1 MQENICGNC
10 QKSANLLCMRCS
22 TEYYC
27 SKKCQVTAFPV
38 HRKECFS
45 IPPLKAVNGEPNLL
59 QMSNI
64 SLDSDDSDKVSIT
77 GLKKPDVETKTVT
90 FQKTAPNPEI
100 AEEVKE
106 IQKEVPKKVE
116 TKELVTP
123 AFNPGIRTVPP
134 NDYKASPSVMNI
146 PKQVIEQEKVVEEVA
161 KPTEKK
167 QAFSLETMRRNQ
179 QNTLVNQQQKKPAPP
194 KESRIFLSELKVR
207 LLPIGKV
214 KVKILGEHECPKT
227 FYVTEALDAV
237 DAFLEH
243 IEIGINDYVKN
254 EKSKSYKPVMNEIVL
269 ARFEGVYYRA
279 VIESII
285 NDDPTK
291 PVYGVFFID
300 YGNVSQVT
308 ENDLLP
314 FPSKLKGEIILHPV
328 LFENFPTTV
337 TKKLEEIV
345 TSPEG
350 FDIVVQEKSDK
361 VYVAN
366 IVGI

>member
-59 QMSNI
+59 QTSNI
-64 SLDSDDSDKVSIT
+64 SLDSDDSDKISIA
-77 GLKKPDVETKTVT
+77 GLKKPDDEIKTVT
-90 FQKTAPNPEI
+90 LQKKHE
-100 AEEVKE
+100 
-106 IQKEVPKKVE
+106 EVPKKVE
-116 TKELVTP
+116 TMKLITP

-134 NDYKASPSVMNI
+134 NDVKASPSVMSI
-146 PKQVIEQEKVVEEVA
+146 SKPAIEKEKVVEEVA

-167 QAFSLETMRRNQ
+167 QAFSLETIRRNQ
-179 QNTLVNQQQKKPAPP
+179 QNTLMNQQQKKQTPS
-194 KESRIFLSELKVR
+194 KEPRIFLNELKVR
-207 LLPIGKV
+207 LLPIGQV

-279 VIESII
+279 VIENII
-285 NDDPTK
+285 NDDPAK

-308 ENDLLP
+308 EDDLLA

-328 LFENFPTTV
+328 FLQNFPTVV

-345 TSPEG
+345 TCPEG
-350 FDIVVQEKSDK
+350 FDIVIQEKSDK
-361 VYVAN
+361 GYIAN